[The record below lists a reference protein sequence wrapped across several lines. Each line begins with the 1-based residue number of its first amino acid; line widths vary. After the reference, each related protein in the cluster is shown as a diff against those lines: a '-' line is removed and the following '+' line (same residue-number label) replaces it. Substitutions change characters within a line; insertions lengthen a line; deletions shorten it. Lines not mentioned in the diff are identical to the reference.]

1 MNTPATYL
9 QKCDKANPEEHTK
22 EYLMYNYGIEAS
34 KFEARLV
41 ESLDEIKSFHHTTLK
56 TLLGMI
62 EEMVEEMPA
71 FTCCSDKCMGK
82 VSDEAKTPAYGTNYL
97 QREKLL
103 SDLKII
109 KNSLE
114 K

>member
-62 EEMVEEMPA
+62 EEMVDGEQRRHYYPQTMEM
-71 FTCCSDKCMGK
+71 TTTVVRG
-82 VSDEAKTPAYGTNYL
+82 
-97 QREKLL
+97 
-103 SDLKII
+103 
-109 KNSLE
+109 
-114 K
+114 